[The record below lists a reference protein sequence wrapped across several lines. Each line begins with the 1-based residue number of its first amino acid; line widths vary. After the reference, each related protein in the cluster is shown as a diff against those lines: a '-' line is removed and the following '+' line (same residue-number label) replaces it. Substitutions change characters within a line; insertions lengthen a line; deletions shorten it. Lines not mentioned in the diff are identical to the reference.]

1 MDLFR
6 KYFSTFFILV
16 NYWCPLVSTFQ
27 AIHLTLTEIGDF
39 FSFPLEHFQKKSS
52 ILVGGVPI
60 SKTLQTLK

>member
-39 FSFPLEHFQKKSS
+39 FSFPLEHFQKK
-52 ILVGGVPI
+52 IINFGRGVPL